1 MGDNLQLEE
10 NDLDE
15 FITWISREK
24 SNPWIKILLLLLFDT
39 WLILLKKKVET
50 FFQNLSSFWKIIVHS
65 VDENDSPIQDKEQDI
80 IIINYYNKYID
91 LETMEP
97 FILFEK
103 LVQTLL

>member
-1 MGDNLQLEE
+1 MISMNLLLGFQEK
-10 NDLDE
+10 
-15 FITWISREK
+15 K
-24 SNPWIKILLLLLFDT
+24 SNPWINSTLIIIWYLV
-39 WLILLKKKVET
+39 ILLKKKVET

-97 FILFEK
+97 FILFQK

>member
-10 NDLDE
+10 NDLDK

-24 SNPWIKILLLLLFDT
+24 SNPWINSTLIIIWYLV
-39 WLILLKKKVET
+39 ILLKKKVET
-50 FFQNLSSFWKIIVHS
+50 FFQNLSSFWKIIVYS
-65 VDENDSPIQDKEQDI
+65 VDENDSTIQDKEQDI

-97 FILFEK
+97 FILFQK

>member
-1 MGDNLQLEE
+1 MY
-10 NDLDE
+10 
-15 FITWISREK
+15 
-24 SNPWIKILLLLLFDT
+24 
-39 WLILLKKKVET
+39 
-50 FFQNLSSFWKIIVHS
+50 S
-65 VDENDSPIQDKEQDI
+65 VDENDSTIQDKEQDI

>member
-24 SNPWIKILLLLLFDT
+24 SNPWINSTLIIIWYLV
-39 WLILLKKKVET
+39 ILLKKKVET

-65 VDENDSPIQDKEQDI
+65 IDENDSPIQDKEQDI

-97 FILFEK
+97 FILFQK